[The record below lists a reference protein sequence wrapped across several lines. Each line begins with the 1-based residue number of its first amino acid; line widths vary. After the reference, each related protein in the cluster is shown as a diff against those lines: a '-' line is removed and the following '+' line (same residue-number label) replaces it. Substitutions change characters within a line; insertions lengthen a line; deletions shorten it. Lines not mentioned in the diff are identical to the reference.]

1 MYEIKKI
8 FVTNHKGNEKAA
20 WAVIDSRDGFVV
32 DVFSRKADAA
42 HWIKQTEE
50 ASPCLQ

>member
-8 FVTNHKGNEKAA
+8 FVTTTKSSMKPA
-20 WAVIDSRDGFVV
+20 WAVIDSRDGFVI

-42 HWIKQTEE
+42 HWIKQAKE
-50 ASPCLQ
+50 A